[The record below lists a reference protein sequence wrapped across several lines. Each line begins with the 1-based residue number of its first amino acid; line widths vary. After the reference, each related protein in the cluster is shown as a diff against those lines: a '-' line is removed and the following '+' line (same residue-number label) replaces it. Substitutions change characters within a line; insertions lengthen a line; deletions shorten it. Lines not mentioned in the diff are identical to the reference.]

1 MFDFEKLDV
10 YRQLREQNVRV
21 LQYLETAQNLDPYIS
36 EQLRRASWNAVLNL
50 AEGTGRMTKA
60 DKKHYLTIARSSVFE
75 VVAIFQGILDMGKI
89 DRERFDA
96 LYNGFE
102 EVSKMLLGMIRSYTE
117 IPANAT

>member
-21 LQYLETAQNLDPYIS
+21 LQYLDSASNLDPYIS
-36 EQLRRASWNAVLNL
+36 DQLRRATWSAVLNL
-50 AEGTGRMTKA
+50 AEGTGRMTKV

-75 VVAIFQGILDMGKI
+75 TVAIFQGILDLKKI
-89 DRERFDA
+89 DRDQYETI
-96 LYNGFE
+96 YQGFE

-117 IPANAT
+117 TPANA